1 MEAALISNIN
11 FKSVM
16 KFTIP
21 TIIMM
26 VFMAIYQMVDGVFI
40 SNIIGTDSLS
50 AVNIVFP
57 VISLLIGVSI
67 MLGTGGSAVIA
78 TNLGEGRIMEAKQRF
93 TFIVAVGIA
102 VGVIS
107 GILGFSLAGP
117 FPMSWAQ
124 PLPSMITVWITYPYF
139 PLRHPSPYCR
149 CSLPASSPRPESQNW
164 DWLLSWPE
172 EWPM

>member
-78 TNLGEGRIMEAKQRF
+78 TNLGEGRIAEAKQRF
-93 TFIVAVGIA
+93 TFIVVVGAA
-102 VGVIS
+102 VGVVS

-117 FPMSWAQ
+117 LSNALGSTPALYDYCVDYISVLSLAAPFAVLQM
-124 PLPSMITVWITYPYF
+124 LFTCFFPYF
-139 PLRHPSPYCR
+139 FFFFM
-149 CSLPASSPRPESQNW
+149 QW
-164 DWLLSWPE
+164 
-172 EWPM
+172 